1 VPFDPDHNLSM
12 KKFLIALVVVG
23 SVVAVG
29 CENNT
34 VQPDP
39 TDVKKAPLPPG
50 TKTKDVLLPINK
62 N

>member
-1 VPFDPDHNLSM
+1 M